1 MHEFIKK
8 RLFPFAVFVTGA
20 CVLII
25 EIVAVRALSPHYG
38 NTIFTVSS
46 VISVVL
52 AALSLGYHIG
62 GTLADRHPFPNGFSE

>member
-1 MHEFIKK
+1 MFFKKITIPFFVFI
-8 RLFPFAVFVTGA
+8 TGA

-25 EIVAVRALSPHYG
+25 EIIAIRILSPYFG

-52 AALSLGYHIG
+52 AALSLGYYFG
-62 GTLADRHPFPNGFSE
+62 GKVYVRSLRVD